1 MFMSLWHFLS
11 LRHSRFAS
19 LLEVLWFTSSVLPL
33 VTMPDL
39 FCARSTS
46 VDETLLGSA
55 LACSG
60 FSGFALARIWLYR
73 DMQSSPEQ

>member
-1 MFMSLWHFLS
+1 MSLWPFLW
-11 LRHSRFAS
+11 LCHSRFAS
-19 LLEVLWFTSSVLPL
+19 LLEALWFTLSVLPL

-60 FSGFALARIWLYR
+60 FSGIALARVWLYW
-73 DMQSSPEQ
+73 DMQCSPEQ